1 MPDIDKLK
9 NQQEKVK
16 TEIRQLENRQKI
28 LLNRK
33 TDAERKARTRRLI
46 EHGAILESI
55 FPATTTMTGE
65 EIKAFLSAIS
75 RLPEVMRLLKNE
87 PESKVCSNLRNP
99 TAHLYTVPVRAQ
111 SRAGVTCRGRGVL
124 WTQWGATLPNPLVC
138 SAGKDT
144 RSASALSSEADYSSR
159 KEANNH
165 SHLPYARSDYQA
177 QQGQVCRRRCRL
189 PERNENDQRMG
200 RAYP

>member
-55 FPATTTMTGE
+55 FPAISDMTGE
-65 EIKAFLSAIS
+65 
-75 RLPEVMRLLKNE
+75 
-87 PESKVCSNLRNP
+87 
-99 TAHLYTVPVRAQ
+99 
-111 SRAGVTCRGRGVL
+111 
-124 WTQWGATLPNPLVC
+124 
-138 SAGKDT
+138 
-144 RSASALSSEADYSSR
+144 
-159 KEANNH
+159 
-165 SHLPYARSDYQA
+165 
-177 QQGQVCRRRCRL
+177 
-189 PERNENDQRMG
+189 
-200 RAYP
+200 

>member
-55 FPATTTMTGE
+55 FPATTVMTGE
-65 EIKAFLSAIS
+65 EAKAFLSTIS

-87 PESKVCSNLRNP
+87 PES
-99 TAHLYTVPVRAQ
+99 
-111 SRAGVTCRGRGVL
+111 RG
-124 WTQWGATLPNPLVC
+124 TQ
-138 SAGKDT
+138 
-144 RSASALSSEADYSSR
+144 
-159 KEANNH
+159 
-165 SHLPYARSDYQA
+165 QF
-177 QQGQVCRRRCRL
+177 
-189 PERNENDQRMG
+189 
-200 RAYP
+200 

>member
-55 FPATTTMTGE
+55 FPAISDMTGE
-65 EIKAFLSAIS
+65 EVKAFLSAIS
-75 RLPEVMRLLKNE
+75 RLTEVMRLLKKE
-87 PESKVCSNLRNP
+87 PES
-99 TAHLYTVPVRAQ
+99 
-111 SRAGVTCRGRGVL
+111 
-124 WTQWGATLPNPLVC
+124 
-138 SAGKDT
+138 
-144 RSASALSSEADYSSR
+144 
-159 KEANNH
+159 
-165 SHLPYARSDYQA
+165 
-177 QQGQVCRRRCRL
+177 
-189 PERNENDQRMG
+189 
-200 RAYP
+200 

>member
-1 MPDIDKLK
+1 MSDIGKLK

-55 FPATTTMTGE
+55 FPATAAMTGE

-99 TAHLYTVPVRAQ
+99 TAHLYTVPVRAP
-111 SRAGVTCRGRGVL
+111 CRGRGVL
-124 WTQWGATLPNPLVC
+124 WTQWGATLPKPLVR

-144 RSASALSSEADYSSR
+144 RSASALSSEANLS
-159 KEANNH
+159 
-165 SHLPYARSDYQA
+165 
-177 QQGQVCRRRCRL
+177 
-189 PERNENDQRMG
+189 
-200 RAYP
+200 YPKGGEPP

>member
-55 FPATTTMTGE
+55 FPATTAMTGE
-65 EIKAFLSAIS
+65 EAKAFLSAIY
-75 RLPEVMRLLKNE
+75 RLPEVVRLLKN
-87 PESKVCSNLRNP
+87 
-99 TAHLYTVPVRAQ
+99 Q
-111 SRAGVTCRGRGVL
+111 SDSQDL
-124 WTQWGATLPNPLVC
+124 Q
-138 SAGKDT
+138 
-144 RSASALSSEADYSSR
+144 
-159 KEANNH
+159 
-165 SHLPYARSDYQA
+165 
-177 QQGQVCRRRCRL
+177 RL
-189 PERNENDQRMG
+189 
-200 RAYP
+200 